1 MMKPAHLWDFSNP
14 SRIGQLYLSG
24 FWRILVQS
32 EMASAIV
39 IIGEIGSKSFS
50 KQFFVDN
57 DDVIEAFP

>member
-1 MMKPAHLWDFSNP
+1 M
-14 SRIGQLYLSG
+14 

-50 KQFFVDN
+50 KRFFVDN
-57 DDVIEAFP
+57 DDVIEEFPSN